1 MKKFIKT
8 IAKSALLVA
17 ISFGF
22 ALAAVNAWDN
32 EYEYKLKKEF
42 DYRYEHRFDE
52 EEDLLNPTYLEN
64 IRAQMPK
71 EFRFASWGYPEFD
84 VEDGHC
90 YITDEYQR
98 EEEIFN
104 KAIEMWTSAEE
115 AGCSVDFNECLN
127 ITKLMYEAA
136 K

>member
-1 MKKFIKT
+1 MKNIIKT

-22 ALAAVNAWDN
+22 ALAVVNAWDN

-42 DYRYEHRFDE
+42 DSRYEHRFDE
-52 EEDLLNPTYLEN
+52 KVDLLNPTYLEN

-84 VEDGHC
+84 VENGHC

>member
-1 MKKFIKT
+1 MKNIIKT

-22 ALAAVNAWDN
+22 ALAAVYAWDN

-52 EEDLLNPTYLEN
+52 EEDLLNPIYLEN

-90 YITDEYQR
+90 DFSRADEF
-98 EEEIFN
+98 EKED
-104 KAIEMWTSAEE
+104 AIVEFTSCLVDNT
-115 AGCSVDFNECLN
+115 GCDWDVAYN
-127 ITKLMYEAA
+127 IA
-136 K
+136 KNNFSE

>member
-1 MKKFIKT
+1 MKNIIKT

-22 ALAAVNAWDN
+22 ALAVVNAWDS

-42 DYRYEHRFDE
+42 DFRYEHRFDE
-52 EEDLLNPTYLEN
+52 KVDSLNPTYLEK

-90 YITDEYQR
+90 DITDEYQR
-98 EEEIFN
+98 EEEVFN
-104 KAIEMWTSAEE
+104 KAIEMWTNAEE

>member
-1 MKKFIKT
+1 MKNIIKT
-8 IAKSALLVA
+8 IAKSVLLVA

-22 ALAAVNAWDN
+22 ALAAVYAWDN

-42 DYRYEHRFDE
+42 DSRYEHRFDE
-52 EEDLLNPTYLEN
+52 EEDLLNPTYLKN

-90 YITDEYQR
+90 DFSKADEFGK
-98 EEEIFN
+98 ED
-104 KAIEMWTSAEE
+104 AIIEFTLCLMDNT
-115 AGCSVDFNECLN
+115 GCDWDVAYD
-127 ITKLMYEAA
+127 IA
-136 K
+136 KSNFSE

>member
-1 MKKFIKT
+1 MKKFITT
-8 IAKSALLVA
+8 ILEAAVIVA
-17 ISFGF
+17 MIFGF
-22 ALAAVNAWDN
+22 TAVAFDAWDN
-32 EYEYKLKKEF
+32 EYECKLKKEF
-42 DYRYEHRFDE
+42 DSRYEHRFDE
-52 EEDLLNPTYLEN
+52 KVDLLNPTYLEN

>member
-1 MKKFIKT
+1 MKNIIKT

-22 ALAAVNAWDN
+22 ALAAVYAWDN

-42 DYRYEHRFDE
+42 DFRYEHRFDE

-84 VEDGHC
+84 SEDGHC
-90 YITDEYQR
+90 DFSKADEI
-98 EEEIFN
+98 EKED
-104 KAIEMWTSAEE
+104 AIIEFTLCLMDNT
-115 AGCSVDFNECLN
+115 GCDWDVAYD
-127 ITKLMYEAA
+127 IA
-136 K
+136 KSNFSE

>member
-1 MKKFIKT
+1 MKNIIKT

-17 ISFGF
+17 IYFGF
-22 ALAAVNAWDN
+22 ALAAVYAWDN
-32 EYEYKLKKEF
+32 EYEYNLRKEF
-42 DYRYEHRFDE
+42 DFRYEHRFE
-52 EEDLLNPTYLEN
+52 EEVDFLNPNYLESV
-64 IRAQMPK
+64 RAKMPK

-104 KAIEMWTSAEE
+104 KAIEM
-115 AGCSVDFNECLN
+115 
-127 ITKLMYEAA
+127 
-136 K
+136 

>member
-1 MKKFIKT
+1 MKNIIKT

-22 ALAAVNAWDN
+22 ALAAVYAWDN

-64 IRAQMPK
+64 TRAQMPK
-71 EFRFASWGYPEFD
+71 EFRFADWGYPEFD
-84 VEDGHC
+84 SED
-90 YITDEYQR
+90 
-98 EEEIFN
+98 
-104 KAIEMWTSAEE
+104 A
-115 AGCSVDFNECLN
+115 L
-127 ITKLMYEAA
+127 
-136 K
+136 

>member
-1 MKKFIKT
+1 MKNIIKT
-8 IAKSALLVA
+8 IAKSTLLVA

-22 ALAAVNAWDN
+22 ALAAVYAWDN

-42 DYRYEHRFDE
+42 DSRYEHRFDE

-90 YITDEYQR
+90 DFSRASEF
-98 EEEIFN
+98 EKED
-104 KAIEMWTSAEE
+104 AILEFTLCLMDNT
-115 AGCSVDFNECLN
+115 GCDWDVAYD
-127 ITKLMYEAA
+127 IA
-136 K
+136 KNTFSE

>member
-1 MKKFIKT
+1 MKNIIKT
-8 IAKSALLVA
+8 IAKSTLLVA

-22 ALAAVNAWDN
+22 ALAAVYAWDN

-42 DYRYEHRFDE
+42 DSRYEHRFDE

-90 YITDEYQR
+90 DFSKADEI
-98 EEEIFN
+98 EKED
-104 KAIEMWTSAEE
+104 AIVEFTLCLMDNT
-115 AGCSVDFNECLN
+115 GCDWNVAYD
-127 ITKLMYEAA
+127 IA
-136 K
+136 KNAFSE

>member
-1 MKKFIKT
+1 MKKFITT
-8 IAKSALLVA
+8 ILEAAVIVA

-22 ALAAVNAWDN
+22 ALAVVNAWDN

-42 DYRYEHRFDE
+42 DSRYEHRFDE
-52 EEDLLNPTYLEN
+52 EMDLLNPTYLEN

-84 VEDGHC
+84 VENGHC

-115 AGCSVDFNECLN
+115 AGCSVDFNECLTSQN
-127 ITKLMYEAA
+127 
-136 K
+136 